1 MQDRPAPAPPPAPP
15 LHATAPAEALARL
28 GACAQGLTAAEAER
42 RLAEAGPNR
51 LPRRA
56 GRGPLRRL
64 LAQFDNLLIHVL
76 LVAAALSAALGH
88 PVDAGV
94 ILAVV
99 LITAG
104 MGFIQ
109 EGRAAQALE
118 AILALVDPEA
128 TVLRDGRRQRLPADR
143 LVPGDVVLLEPGDR
157 APADLRLIRAAA
169 LRMDESALT
178 GESAPVDKTADPVAP
193 EAPLAERASMA
204 FSGALVTAGQGA
216 GVVAATGARTELGRV
231 SALVAG
237 VETLRTPLVRQM
249 DGFARRLTVAILGVS
264 ALAFVFAIT
273 VRGYALAEAFMA
285 MVGIAVAAIP
295 EGLPAIMT
303 ITLAIGVRRMAD
315 RRAVIRRL
323 PAVET
328 LGAVSV
334 ICSDKTG
341 TLTRNEMT
349 AAAVLT
355 PAGAFAVEGQGYAP
369 EGAIRAEA
377 GADPAALADL
387 ARAAVLCNDA
397 ALIRGPDGW
406 RVDGDPMEGALVA
419 LAMKAGLDPD
429 ALRAAHPRD
438 DVIPFDSAH
447 RWMATA
453 HGGTVWLKG
462 APERVLAL
470 TGRRDLEPGIER
482 MAARGMRVLGFA
494 RFDGPLSAVR
504 DGGAAPEFL
513 GLVGFIDPP
522 RPEAV
527 EAVADCRRAGIRV
540 VMITG
545 DHAATARAIAAE
557 LGIAK
562 DPRAMTGAE
571 VEALDDD
578 ALRAAV
584 RETDVFA
591 RAAPEHKLRLVQ
603 ALQAEGL
610 TVAMTGDGV
619 NDAPALKRADVGVAM
634 GRKGT
639 EAAKEASDMVLT
651 DDNFASITAAV
662 REGRTVHDNLTKVIG
677 WALPMNGGEALTIL
691 AAIALGLALPITP
704 VQILWINMIATVA
717 LGLTLAF
724 EPTEPGAMSRPPR
737 PADQPLLT
745 RSLLWRIGFVSTLI
759 VCGAFASFA
768 WGLAQGLSL
777 EGART
782 LTVNAMV
789 AMEVFYLFSARFA
802 HGASITWRGA
812 LGTPA
817 VRAGVAVIVVAQLA
831 FTYAPPAQAV
841 FGTADLD
848 PLHLAWCAA
857 AGALLLLIVEADKLL
872 ARRRAAGRL
881 GRAG

>member
-1 MQDRPAPAPPPAPP
+1 MQDRPAAADAADA
-15 LHATAPAEALARL
+15 LHALSADRALARL
-28 GACAQGLTAAEAER
+28 GADALGLTAAEAER
-42 RLAEAGPNR
+42 RLAETGPNR
-51 LPRRA
+51 LPRKA
-56 GRGPLRRL
+56 GRSPLRRL
-64 LAQFDNLLIHVL
+64 LAQLDNLLIYVL
-76 LVAAALSAALGH
+76 LAAAVLSAALGH

-109 EGRAAQALE
+109 EGRAAKALE
-118 AILALVDPEA
+118 AILGLVDPVA
-128 TVLRDGRRQRLPADR
+128 TVLRDGRRQRVPADGI
-143 LVPGDVVLLEPGDR
+143 VPGDVVLLRAGDR
-157 APADLRLIRAAA
+157 IPADLRLIRAAS

-178 GESAPVDKTADPVAP
+178 GESAPVDKTVDPVP
-193 EAPLAERASMA
+193 TDAPLAERASMA

-249 DGFARRLTVAILGVS
+249 DGFARKLTAAILGVS
-264 ALAFVFAIT
+264 ALAFVFAIA
-273 VRGYALAEAFMA
+273 VRGYEVRDAFMA

-355 PAGAFAVEGQGYAP
+355 PSDAFAVEGQGYAP
-369 EGAIRAEA
+369 EGAIRATG

-397 ALIRGPDGW
+397 TLTHGPDGW

-419 LAMKAGLDPD
+419 LAMKAGLDTEGV
-429 ALRAAHPRD
+429 RADHPRD
-438 DVIPFDSAH
+438 DVIPFDSTH
-447 RWMATA
+447 RYMATA

-470 TGRRDLEPGIER
+470 TGRQNLEPEIER
-482 MAARGMRVLGFA
+482 LAARGMRVLGFA

-504 DGGAAPEFL
+504 DGGASPDFL

-522 RPEAV
+522 RPEAI
-527 EAVADCRRAGIRV
+527 EAVADCRRAGVRV

-545 DHAATARAIAAE
+545 DHAATARTIAAD
-557 LGIAK
+557 LGIAR
-562 DPRAMTGAE
+562 DPRAMTGAD
-571 VEALDDD
+571 VAALDDD

-584 RETDVFA
+584 RVTDVFA
-591 RAAPEHKLRLVQ
+591 RAAPEHKLRLVE

-610 TVAMTGDGV
+610 IVAMTGDGV

-662 REGRTVHDNLTKVIG
+662 REGRTVYDNLTKVIG

-691 AAIALGLALPITP
+691 AAIALDLALPITP

-724 EPTEPGAMSRPPR
+724 EPTEPGAMARPPR
-737 PADQPLLT
+737 PANQPLLT
-745 RSLLWRIGFVSTLI
+745 RSLLWRIAFVSTLI
-759 VCGAFASFA
+759 VCGAFAAFA
-768 WGLAQGLSL
+768 WALSQGLSL
-777 EGART
+777 EAART
-782 LTVNAMV
+782 LTVNAIV

-817 VRAGVAVIVVAQLA
+817 VRAGVAVIIVAQLA
-831 FTYAPPAQAV
+831 FTYAPAAQAV
-841 FGTADLD
+841 FGTAALDL
-848 PLHLAWCAA
+848 LHLAWCA
-857 AGALLLLIVEADKLL
+857 GTGVLLLLFVEADKTL
-872 ARRRAAGRL
+872 ARRRAAR
-881 GRAG
+881 RRR